1 MKQLYLTLL
10 FCLLLPTLMR
20 AEVLAIED
28 FNYPLGDDLT
38 QHGWFTSWGAASG
51 ITVTNGLEMAG
62 FAGCGVGGAAVID
75 VISSSAQ
82 PHLPFR
88 QHQAGDLYVSFLLQP
103 TINQKSGYFFCL
115 RDSLLSGN
123 TFNYN
128 ARVFLSEDYRLGL
141 TFADNQK
148 AVYSTYLLN
157 PQKVYQLVLKYSVVP
172 GNNNDSVSLY
182 VFLNGTPRPN
192 QEALATPILSGIQDA
207 NKTDITPAHVVLRGY
222 DANNWLVIDGIRVAT
237 TWQEAIGHAD
247 TGDCGQEQTN
257 LTNPSQADSPRKFI
271 QNGQLFI
278 LHDGHLLNAMGQ
290 TIQ

>member
-10 FCLLLPTLMR
+10 FCLLLPTLMQ

-28 FNYPLGDDLT
+28 FDYPLGDDLT

-103 TINQKSGYFFCL
+103 SICQKSSYFFCL
-115 RDSLLSGN
+115 RDSLLSA
-123 TFNYN
+123 FNYN
-128 ARVFLSEDYRLGL
+128 ARVFLSDNYRLGL
-141 TFADNQK
+141 TFADNKK
-148 AVYSTYLLN
+148 AVYSGYQLN

-182 VFLNGTPRPN
+182 VFPNGTPRPD
-192 QEALATPILSGIQDA
+192 QEALTEPILSGIQDA
-207 NKTDITPAHVVLRGY
+207 NKADITPAHVVLRGD
-222 DANNWLVIDGIRVAT
+222 DANNWFVVDGIRVAT
-237 TWQEAIGHAD
+237 TWQEAIASAD
-247 TGDCGQEQTN
+247 TGDCGQEQTA
-257 LTNPSQADSPRKFI
+257 LSCTPQADSPRKFI